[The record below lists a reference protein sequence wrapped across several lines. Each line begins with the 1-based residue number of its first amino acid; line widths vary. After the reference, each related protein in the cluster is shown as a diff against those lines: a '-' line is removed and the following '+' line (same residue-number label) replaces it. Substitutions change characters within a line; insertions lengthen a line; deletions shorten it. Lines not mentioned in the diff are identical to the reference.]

1 MLNSH
6 IDEKGKKS
14 ATKGMTLDEMIAQV
28 ITFMWN
34 FKMAGFKKNDKLF

>member
-6 IDEKGKKS
+6 IDEKDKKS

-28 ITFMWN
+28 ITFM
-34 FKMAGFKKNDKLF
+34 FKMEGFQKNDKLF